1 MGTDNQVMIN
11 YILCLDSI
19 FNEDGVTHSVVND
32 VVHDVEVADSMD
44 SHCSVVSLVDCIT
57 FYERFR
63 NCSYNMEM
71 DWISAEFESLAN
83 VVKFRVKDSSD
94 ARFIFRVMDHDMC
107 AVLVFSRRLRVSLVL
122 HISCQ

>member
-1 MGTDNQVMIN
+1 MGTDNQVMVN

-19 FNEDGVTHSVVND
+19 FNEDGMTHSIVDD

-57 FYERFR
+57 FYERFG
-63 NCSYNMEM
+63 NCSNNMEM
-71 DWISAEFESLAN
+71 DWVSAEFESLAD
-83 VVKFRVKDSSD
+83 VVKFRVKDPSN
-94 ARFIFRVMDHDMC
+94 ARFIFGVMDHDMR